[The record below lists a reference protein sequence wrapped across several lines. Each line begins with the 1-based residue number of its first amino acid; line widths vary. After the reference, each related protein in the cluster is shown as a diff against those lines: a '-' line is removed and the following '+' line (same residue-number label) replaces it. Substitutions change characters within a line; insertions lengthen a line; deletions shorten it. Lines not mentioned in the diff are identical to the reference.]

1 VDFRSEPERSERC
14 VPPLFS
20 WHPEPPEPPDSPF
33 FSCLRYPAEAGSAR
47 VVMVGELDV
56 SVASLARVTLRHAQ
70 NSAST
75 VTCDLGDVSFID
87 LRGLRVLL
95 EATEHARC
103 TGARFSVLDAPG
115 VVSEL
120 VAELGLQGALAT
132 A

>member
-14 VPPLFS
+14 VPPLFP
-20 WHPEPPEPPDSPF
+20 WQPEPPDSPF
-33 FSCLRYPAEAGSAR
+33 FACLRYPAEGGCAR
-47 VVMVGELDV
+47 VVIVGELDV
-56 SVASLARVTLRHAQ
+56 SAASLARVTLRHAQ

-75 VTCDLGDVSFID
+75 VMCDLGDVSFID

-95 EATEHARC
+95 EAAEHARC
-103 TGARFSVLDAPG
+103 TGARLSVLNAPG